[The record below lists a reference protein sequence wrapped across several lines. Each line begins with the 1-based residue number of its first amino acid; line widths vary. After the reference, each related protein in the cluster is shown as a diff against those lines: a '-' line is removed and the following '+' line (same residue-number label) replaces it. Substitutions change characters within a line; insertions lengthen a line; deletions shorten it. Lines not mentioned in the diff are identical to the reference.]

1 MKKTLALALLLVSGV
16 YAENFTTAQTFI
28 GLDLGYS
35 QVKGYIKDGSS
46 LAYEDDSDM
55 QYGFRIGAENEK
67 WRTTFIFGYYD
78 NGDTDQNVEEY
89 LMTIDYFLTQEL
101 NTIRPYIGANIGYAN
116 YEADY
121 VEDEGGIVYGGQL
134 GFTVDLVPKVNMD
147 LSYRYSVTDF
157 DELDHTG
164 GVMLGVNYKF

>member
-1 MKKTLALALLLVSGV
+1 MKKTLALAVLLASGA
-16 YAENFTTAQTFI
+16 YAENFTSSQTFI

-35 QVKGYIKDGSS
+35 QVKGYINNGGT

-55 QYGFRIGAENEK
+55 QYGFRIGAQNEE

-89 LMTIDYFLTQEL
+89 LVTVDYFLTDETS
-101 NTIRPYIGANIGYAN
+101 TIRPYIGANVGYAN

-121 VEDEGGIVYGGQL
+121 VEDEGGVIYGGQL
-134 GFTVDLVPKVNMD
+134 GFTVDLAPQVNMD

-157 DELDHTG
+157 DELDHIG